1 MSNALDE
8 IHRLEAMLKA
18 QTDLNAA
25 LERIVQ
31 LETSNENWAT
41 RCDSLA
47 TINAEVEQ
55 RCEKLEALA
64 VDLYNA
70 LNNASMIRD
79 NDPDEARM
87 RELEIIDGPRFI
99 VDPD

>member
-8 IHRLEAMLKA
+8 IRRLESDLKA
-18 QTDLNAA
+18 ANDLNAA
-25 LERIVQ
+25 LERIVH
-31 LETSNENWAT
+31 LETSNENWSL
-41 RCDSLA
+41 RCDSL
-47 TINAEVEQ
+47 TSINAEVEQ

-70 LNNASMIRD
+70 LNNAGMIRD

-87 RELEIIDGPRFI
+87 RELDLLDDVTP
-99 VDPD
+99 